1 MKRQRQN
8 KLKTAVRLAVFITV
22 LTAVFTVNAFAAG
35 EDIFSLGD
43 KIIRDVYTHIAG
55 ISTVLAALMT
65 AVAVITMKF
74 SSTQQKSDQAWE
86 WIKRIWIAW
95 VIINGIG
102 AFIAYITPLFDGYA
116 ALPGSTGSL
125 PSGGGSAPAF
135 IPDTGG
141 SSSGGTGGGTA
152 VSVSFLKYFT

>member
-74 SSTQQKSDQAWE
+74 SGTQQKSDQAWE

-152 VSVSFLKYFT
+152 VSVNILSLFM

>member
-35 EDIFSLGD
+35 EDIFTLGD

-74 SSTQQKSDQAWE
+74 SGTQQKSDQAWD

-152 VSVSFLKYFT
+152 VSVSLFKFFT